1 MWEIIKKHLDETKKK
16 HKGPYI
22 YDVHTDEVF
31 ATSLQIL
38 SFLNNRFIAHFC
50 GWSGRGHKI
59 VYFFVDLINF

>member
-1 MWEIIKKHLDETKKK
+1 MWEIIKKHLEETKKK

-31 ATSLQIL
+31 ATSLRIL
-38 SFLNNRFIAHFC
+38 SFLNNLLLIFC

-59 VYFFVDLINF
+59 VYSFVDVVYF